1 MEGRPAPPPAGARAV
16 ADALDVGQ
24 DHRASAA
31 PVRRKGHLAMPP
43 LSARD
48 LALPPNLMSLARL
61 PLAALFPFVAAHPGP
76 ALAVLCCAGITDV
89 LDGWLARRSGQVTR
103 MGAIVDPIADKVF
116 ALTVVGTLL
125 HGGAL
130 PLWGIP
136 ALLAREILELPLAL
150 WIALSRRFRGARLST
165 ASANIPGKLATT
177 VQFAAVLAAI
187 ALPAALRPML
197 AAAAGAGAAAGISY
211 WVRQLRR
218 APAAA
223 NTPPEAGA

>member
-1 MEGRPAPPPAGARAV
+1 
-16 ADALDVGQ
+16 
-24 DHRASAA
+24 
-31 PVRRKGHLAMPP
+31 MPP

-61 PLAALFPFVAAHPGP
+61 PLAALFPFVATRPAL
-76 ALAVLCCAGITDV
+76 ALAVLCCAGLTDV
-89 LDGWLARRSGQVTR
+89 LDGWMARRSGQVTR

-116 ALTVVGTLL
+116 ALAVVGTLL
-125 HGGAL
+125 RNGVL

-187 ALPAALRPML
+187 ALPAALRPTL

-211 WVRQLRR
+211 WARQLRR
-218 APAAA
+218 APDAAS
-223 NTPPEAGA
+223 PPPGAGA